1 MDPLASTYDTNMI
14 PWVVLTVLAGIV
26 IVIFAWCIYAFL
38 NSAIRF
44 IFSQGDTAKQQKA
57 RDGLQYMIIWLILCL
72 LFLFAFPVLFKRA
85 RVEGYEYYT
94 PRNVFIRVS
103 ELTKEMFSITDIVKN
118 GYPQSKIFAQP
129 VDDQWNA
136 LDVEL

>member
-26 IVIFAWCIYAFL
+26 ILIFAGCIYAFL

-44 IFSQGDTAKQQKA
+44 IFSHGDTAKQQKA
-57 RDGLQYMIIWLILCL
+57 RDGLQYMIIGLILCL

-118 GYPQSKIFAQP
+118 GYPQSKIFSQP
-129 VDDQWNA
+129 VDNQGNT

>member
-1 MDPLASTYDTNMI
+1 
-14 PWVVLTVLAGIV
+14 
-26 IVIFAWCIYAFL
+26 
-38 NSAIRF
+38 
-44 IFSQGDTAKQQKA
+44 
-57 RDGLQYMIIWLILCL
+57 MIIGLILCL

-129 VDDQWNA
+129 VDDQ
-136 LDVEL
+136 